1 MSNDSTGY
9 EKVIKDALVEGRGKQ
24 LSVSTE
30 GKIQILERKLET
42 AKLSQTEIIEIQ
54 KQLKILKKT

>member
-1 MSNDSTGY
+1 MSNNYTGF

-24 LSVSTE
+24 LSVSTAS
-30 GKIQILERKLET
+30 KIQIFERKLET

-54 KQLKILKKT
+54 KQLKML